1 MKRSLAL
8 AAVLLLAG
16 CGLQP
21 VYSGGG
27 HGPVA
32 TTLAA
37 ITVAPIPDRAGY
49 LVRNA
54 LLQRFGN
61 PVETPRLRLEV
72 ELDDAIT
79 GFGIRGDNSIARE
92 RRTLRARYRVVAIA
106 TGAVLLD
113 ATAGS
118 DVGIDRVSSEYAV
131 VAAESTALDRLAVE
145 IATQITA
152 RIALVTR
159 AGTLEVAPLPPAP

>member
-1 MKRSLAL
+1 MMRALAL
-8 AAVLLLAG
+8 ALLLGLAA

-27 HGPVA
+27 SGPVA
-32 TTLAA
+32 TALTD
-37 ITVAPIPDRAGY
+37 ISVAPIPDRAGF

-54 LLQRFGN
+54 LIQRLGT
-61 PVETPRLRLEV
+61 PAETPHLRLEV
-72 ELDDAIT
+72 ELDDQIT
-79 GFGIRGDNSIARE
+79 GFGIRGDNSVARE

-118 DVGIDRVSSEYAV
+118 DAGIDRVSSEYAV
-131 VAAESTALDRLAVE
+131 VAAETTALDRLSVE
-145 IATQITA
+145 VARQISA
-152 RIALVTR
+152 RIAEVAR
-159 AGTLEVAPLPPAP
+159 AGKLYPADSRTP